1 MSKDKDKE
9 EAIISP
15 EIDDLVV
22 KVVED
27 EEDELLEEQLRQ
39 KGREEES
46 TK

>member
-1 MSKDKDKE
+1 MSKDRDKQE
-9 EAIISP
+9 PIISP